1 MTDPS
6 DDILGDLREELRS
19 VAPSPVF
26 AAAVRARVNG
36 ETPASRGR
44 LLFWMLGGGLAVAA
58 AGALVAVGVWRSPA
72 RPEAPGAPAI
82 QAAGVTSTAPL
93 TRAPSPVAPKATPAA
108 ATPRP
113 RRSAPAAA
121 PSAGRGGDRALEVI
135 TNQREVIE
143 RVWAVAARRGV
154 TAGLTATET
163 PPSEAP
169 LVALTVDPIGV
180 DPIVVEALPR
190 ADVPA
195 AAGPVIRKVTL
206 DTTRSEK

>member
-1 MTDPS
+1 MRDPS
-6 DDILGDLREELRS
+6 DDILGELREELRS

-26 AAAVRARVNG
+26 AAAVRARVNS
-36 ETPASRGR
+36 ETPASRGW

-72 RPEAPGAPAI
+72 RPQAPGAPAI
-82 QAAGVTSTAPL
+82 QTAAVASTAPL
-93 TRAPSPVAPKATPAA
+93 TRASSPAAPKAAA

-113 RRSAPAAA
+113 RLSASAAT
-121 PSAGRGGDRALEVI
+121 PSAGSGGDRTLEVI

-143 RVWAVAARRGV
+143 RVWAVAERRGV
-154 TAGLTATET
+154 TAGLTRAET

-195 AAGPVIRKVTL
+195 AAGPVIRRVTL
-206 DTTRSEK
+206 DTTRSER